1 MDIWLKGS
9 VRWIPSTVKAHCPF
23 LNVSCCR
30 KKKKKKK
37 KKTKLLNSAKSTCQ
51 RQFPSP
57 THSDIKMVTFS
68 PTLQSPPS
76 QVCEV
81 FFLFIFFIFRLLRC
95 LTPMPPCFPL
105 KTFLFALY
113 ISPLSPFCP
122 LFFNMSIFLSL
133 FISFSPSLSLSHSL
147 PLNFSLTLLKI
158 FSPPLFVINQ
168 EFEQRHSVRGISRE
182 ADEISG
188 AHLSALYGDLL
199 GWDKQQASHHSQ
211 PNRLPP
217 ACVYSYCTAT
227 TTAIRGGVAPGGLLC
242 GRGSLTLL
250 SGSLPSIRSRKQ
262 ASTSGLREALM
273 AQFLSL
279 SL

>member
-1 MDIWLKGS
+1 MFSLENLS
-9 VRWIPSTVKAHCPF
+9 VCSLYFSIISLLPSVF
-23 LNVSCCR
+23 QYVY
-30 KKKKKKK
+30 
-37 KKTKLLNSAKSTCQ
+37 
-51 RQFPSP
+51 
-57 THSDIKMVTFS
+57 FS
-68 PTLQSPPS
+68 L
-76 QVCEV
+76 
-81 FFLFIFFIFRLLRC
+81 
-95 LTPMPPCFPL
+95 
-105 KTFLFALY
+105 
-113 ISPLSPFCP
+113 
-122 LFFNMSIFLSL
+122 L
-133 FISFSPSLSLSHSL
+133 FISFSPDLSLSHSL
-147 PLNFSLTLLKI
+147 ALDFCFTVLKI

-168 EFEQRHSVRGISRE
+168 RFEQQHSVRGISRE

-188 AHLSALYGDLL
+188 AHLLALYGDLL

-262 ASTSGLREALM
+262 ASIPGLCEMLM

-279 SL
+279 SLQGPHRHIYKIRLLFILPPHFQLSMVECSGILHFKDEFLIIH

>member
-1 MDIWLKGS
+1 MLPHASASMFFHKNLS
-9 VRWIPSTVKAHCPF
+9 VCSLYFSIISLLPSVF
-23 LNVSCCR
+23 QYVY
-30 KKKKKKK
+30 
-37 KKTKLLNSAKSTCQ
+37 
-51 RQFPSP
+51 
-57 THSDIKMVTFS
+57 FS
-68 PTLQSPPS
+68 L
-76 QVCEV
+76 
-81 FFLFIFFIFRLLRC
+81 
-95 LTPMPPCFPL
+95 
-105 KTFLFALY
+105 
-113 ISPLSPFCP
+113 
-122 LFFNMSIFLSL
+122 L
-133 FISFSPSLSLSHSL
+133 FISFSPDLSLSCSL
-147 PLNFSLTLLKI
+147 SLNFSLTVLKI

-168 EFEQRHSVRGISRE
+168 GFEQRHSVRGISCE

-188 AHLSALYGDLL
+188 AHLLALYGDLL

-262 ASTSGLREALM
+262 ASTSGLCETLM

>member
-1 MDIWLKGS
+1 MSFLFLVYCVASHQCLHVFPWKPFCLLSIFQHYLPFALCFS
-9 VRWIPSTVKAHCPF
+9 ICLFFSPF
-23 LNVSCCR
+23 LFHFLP
-30 KKKKKKK
+30 
-37 KKTKLLNSAKSTCQ
+37 TY
-51 RQFPSP
+51 PSP
-57 THSDIKMVTFS
+57 I
-68 PTLQSPPS
+68 L
-76 QVCEV
+76 
-81 FFLFIFFIFRLLRC
+81 
-95 LTPMPPCFPL
+95 
-105 KTFLFALY
+105 AL
-113 ISPLSPFCP
+113 
-122 LFFNMSIFLSL
+122 NLSL
-133 FISFSPSLSLSHSL
+133 TVP
-147 PLNFSLTLLKI
+147 KV

-168 EFEQRHSVRGISRE
+168 GFERRHSVRGISRE

-227 TTAIRGGVAPGGLLC
+227 TTAIRGGVAPWGLLC

-262 ASTSGLREALM
+262 ASTSGLCETLM

-279 SL
+279 PLRTT